1 MKRIER
7 TLTIHASFEE
17 ADAAQQTADEQLSP
31 EERLQVA
38 YELSVLAY
46 GPPSRL
52 ERTYRVVR
60 FALR

>member
-1 MKRIER
+1 MQRIER

-17 ADAAQQTADEQLSP
+17 ADDAQQTADEQLSP

-46 GPPSRL
+46 GAPSRL
-52 ERTYRVVR
+52 KRTYRVVQH
-60 FALR
+60 ALR